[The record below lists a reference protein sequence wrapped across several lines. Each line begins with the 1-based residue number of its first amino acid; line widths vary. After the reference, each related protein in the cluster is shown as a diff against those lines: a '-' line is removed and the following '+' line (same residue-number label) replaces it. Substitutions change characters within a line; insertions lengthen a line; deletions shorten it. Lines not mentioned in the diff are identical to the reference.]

1 MILII
6 WTTISIVSLSVA
18 GDQKTSKEN
27 DVCSL
32 LNTSRLSALIG
43 AGGIVSTVRGSDC
56 KYEHPEASDSLVP
69 PGEADL
75 SVLDHSPNEAK
86 SNFEDDL
93 KGAVKNIR
101 EGSVARL
108 FLVER
113 GKDYAAYS
121 NESQARVVHDGR
133 IVILDIVSPGEKR

>member
-1 MILII
+1 MKRGRGLRRLHLPGQHMPLNLLRHAKARIVILII
-6 WTTISIVSLSVA
+6 WITISIVSLSVA

-43 AGGIVSTVRGSDC
+43 AGSIVSTVRGSDC
-56 KYEHPEASDSLVP
+56 KYEHPEASDGLVP

-93 KGAVKNIR
+93 KDAVKNIR
-101 EGSVARL
+101 EGR
-108 FLVER
+108 
-113 GKDYAAYS
+113 
-121 NESQARVVHDGR
+121 
-133 IVILDIVSPGEKR
+133 